1 MTDFKQKCLAR
12 LRFIQI
18 LIDNSCLF
26 NIPYRASIVLYV
38 IPVKSKKI
46 NPPTYRTCLV
56 RIYEE
61 IVYNKIHKF
70 QKKILNFSVYP
81 NARKYVSLCLYM
93 FVYVCVCKG
102 ARVAEMFWAIM
113 LITIKHICMCCIRK

>member
-1 MTDFKQKCLAR
+1 MTDCKQKCLAR

-26 NIPYRASIVLYV
+26 NFPYRASIVLYV

-46 NPPTYRTCLV
+46 NPPTYRTCLA

-61 IVYNKIHKF
+61 VVYNKIHKF
-70 QKKILNFSVYP
+70 QKKFKILQFTLMLVNM
-81 NARKYVSLCLYM
+81 R
-93 FVYVCVCKG
+93 VCVCIC
-102 ARVAEMFWAIM
+102 F
-113 LITIKHICMCCIRK
+113 CMCAYVRVRVLRKCFGHLCLSQLNIFACVV